1 MEDIKHLLGE
11 QIRHLRKKNGL
22 TQEGLGWKA
31 DLHYTYIGAV
41 ERGEKNCSLETLNK
55 IARALDVGIHDLLN
69 FHLKTEEVDVEV
81 VSKRSDKQIT
91 KSLLIKEV
99 KKCSPEVIR
108 LVTDL
113 IKAVEKQTLSGK

>member
-1 MEDIKHLLGE
+1 MEDIKRLVGE
-11 QIRHLRKKNGL
+11 QVRNLRKKKGL

-41 ERGEKNCSLETLNK
+41 ERGEKNCSLDTLNK
-55 IARALDVGIHDLLN
+55 IARALDVGIHELLAISS
-69 FHLKTEEVDVEV
+69 KTEEVVVEAAA
-81 VSKRSDKQIT
+81 KRSDKQIA

-99 KKCSPEVIR
+99 KKYSPEVIR
-108 LVTDL
+108 IVTDL